1 MEVNMDKKLMFIIV
15 IGILFITSCSLFNFN
30 KVPQTAELEITGFED
45 GGTSTNRVISVS
57 GTVHNP
63 VEGDPAFL
71 GYVHLVLN
79 ETNYDMSVTHITEDD
94 WKIQHDVV
102 IKNGTNKLRI
112 KVYNS
117 DSNLVEESPEFTL
130 NGNLPIYPFRV
141 ELTWDTD
148 FNDIDLHSWY
158 YPTGDTVSTQHCW
171 YSNKTGITNAFL
183 DVDDVN
189 GYGPENFTI
198 ENEVSGTYKM
208 GLRYYSAHGVTGDV
222 FCTVRIYKNENL
234 IDTKTHT
241 FTASQAN
248 GDNPSNDWA
257 FYSHIVQ

>member
-1 MEVNMDKKLMFIIV
+1 
-15 IGILFITSCSLFNFN
+15 LFNFN

-63 VEGDPAFL
+63 VEGDTAFL

-130 NGNLPIYPFRV
+130 NGNLMLMVMVLKISQLKMKCQ
-141 ELTWDTD
+141 EHIKWD
-148 FNDIDLHSWY
+148 
-158 YPTGDTVSTQHCW
+158 
-171 YSNKTGITNAFL
+171 
-183 DVDDVN
+183 
-189 GYGPENFTI
+189 
-198 ENEVSGTYKM
+198 
-208 GLRYYSAHGVTGDV
+208 
-222 FCTVRIYKNENL
+222 
-234 IDTKTHT
+234 
-241 FTASQAN
+241 
-248 GDNPSNDWA
+248 
-257 FYSHIVQ
+257 